1 MPDNRLALP
10 RTGPARPGPFRHLL
24 TLLLCA
30 ALLPGCAWFGKD
42 EPEEEDLTAEE
53 IYARAQESMAD
64 GDWSQAIEELR
75 SLEARYP
82 YGVYAEQALLDTI
95 YAHYQAG
102 NSGLALSSADRF
114 IKLHPTHRSVDYAH
128 YLKGLAS
135 FEEDRTLFGRIMG
148 KADLS
153 DRDSARIYSA
163 LTAFEQVYTL
173 FPDSQYAPES
183 RKRAQYLR
191 YALSRSEVGV
201 AKYYYSRGAH
211 VAVVNRARTVLE
223 RYSETPAAEDALA
236 LMMFSYA
243 QMGMTTLSEDTRRVL
258 ELNYPDS
265 EYLSMDAQTATFGER
280 RPDYGESK
288 VLRTGSRWLASFRK
302 LFGGKE
308 E

>member
-1 MPDNRLALP
+1 MPDNRIALSRP
-10 RTGPARPGPFRHLL
+10 DPACLRALRHFLMPVFCAVLL
-24 TLLLCA
+24 S
-30 ALLPGCAWFGKD
+30 GCVWFD
-42 EPEEEDLTAEE
+42 RDDPEEEDLTAEE
-53 IYARAQESMAD
+53 IHARAQESMVD
-64 GDWSQAIEELR
+64 GDWSQALEELR

-114 IKLHPTHRSVDYAH
+114 IKLHPTHQSVDYAH

-153 DRDSARIYSA
+153 DRDSERIHRA
-163 LTAFEQVYTL
+163 LIAFERVYTL

-211 VAVVNRARTVLE
+211 VAVVNRAKTVLE

-236 LMMFSYA
+236 LIMFSYF
-243 QMGMTTLSEDTRRVL
+243 QMGMTGLSEDARRVL
-258 ELNYPDS
+258 ELNYPKS
-265 EYLSMDAQTATFGER
+265 GYLSMDAETATFGER
-280 RPDYGESK
+280 KTDYGESK
-288 VLRTGSRWLASFRK
+288 VLRTGNRWLASFRK
-302 LFGGKE
+302 LFGRE
-308 E
+308 EE